1 MRELL
6 RSYPEGVPAETLLVR
21 IKGRR
26 SYLVGAWDRLLLA
39 PEPLKNIAP
48 APWRQAML
56 ENDGSIR
63 QALQREYAWVFRWMA
78 EPLRRITAPFFWL
91 TELRTLGIC
100 LRHQSGGHEIGD
112 DLLEGSLLGEPVTDA
127 LRTTLRGDRA
137 VQQLAEVLIP
147 HAPRCADL
155 AARFREGGSGAVEA
169 ALQDIFLEELA
180 ARRLHPVMGSFIT
193 LAIDCGNLIAL
204 AKRLRWRSTVRPK
217 LLAGGSLPPKRLEE
231 LFVRQ
236 DVTALARLGSNLGG
250 PGQSGDPHEL
260 ERTVQLARY
269 RAVRRMAR
277 EPSGVGAIIDYL
289 WRCRNEARA
298 IGLVARLATAGMAG
312 VDEELIR

>member
-6 RSYPEGVPAETLLVR
+6 RGYPPGVPAETLLVR

-26 SYLVGAWDRLLLA
+26 SYLVENWDRLLMA

-48 APWRQAML
+48 APWRAARA
-56 ENDGSIR
+56 EESGPIW
-63 QALQREYAWVFRWMA
+63 QALQGEYAWVFRWMG
-78 EPLRRITAPFFWL
+78 EPLRRVTAPFFWL

-100 LRHQSGGHEIGD
+100 LRYQSGGHEIGD
-112 DLLEGSLLGEPVTDA
+112 DLLEGSLLGEPIRAA
-127 LRTTLRGDRA
+127 LRTTGGGVGA
-137 VQQLAEVLIP
+137 VKQLAEILIP
-147 HAPRCADL
+147 HAPRCAGLVD
-155 AARFREGGSGAVEA
+155 RFREGGSGAVEA

-180 ARRLHPVMGSFIT
+180 ARRLHPVMGGFVT
-193 LAIDCGNLIAL
+193 LAIDCGNLIAV
-204 AKRLRWRSTVRPK
+204 AKRLRWRSAVQPQ
-217 LLAGGSLPPKRLEE
+217 LLDGGSLPPKRLAQ
-231 LFVRQ
+231 LFARQ
-236 DVTALARLGSNLGG
+236 DVAALARLGANLGG
-250 PGQSGDPHEL
+250 EGQGGDPGEL
-260 ERTVQLARY
+260 ERTVLQARY

-298 IGLVARLATAGMAG
+298 FGLIARLATAGMAG